1 MGSMSEE
8 KQKAEE
14 NMDEEEGGINLFDYL
29 IVLAKR
35 KKLILSITLSV
46 ALIGFTIA
54 MLSRIYFYE
63 AVTTI
68 LPPQGESRG
77 MANQFMRDFGLM
89 PQVSGADYSRQDL
102 LVEIFKSRTFRDR
115 IIERFNLKG
124 RYGKDDSDKSK
135 KAYFKDIRIE
145 PDLTEERPSSLMR
158 KQQSPLIKIY
168 VKNSNAQKA
177 ADIANGIVEEL
188 KIFVNSLALT
198 EASKKRLFFEEQLK
212 LANAALIKTEDDMK
226 IFQQNTGLLTAE
238 SQTEMSIKKIAE
250 LQAQIT
256 AKEIE
261 LQVMRSYTT
270 ASNPDLQQVEE
281 IIRVLKNEL
290 AKLETNKRHGKEL
303 MIPSGTMPSLGL
315 DYKRKFRQLKFN
327 ETLYEIL
334 VKQYEMAKVEEARD
348 PIVIQ
353 VIDKAVPPEKKNS
366 MRTWGGSKVLTTTM
380 FAFLFSC
387 FLALFLEYREKA
399 PSNERLET
407 LKNYLSFRR
416 KT

>member
-1 MGSMSEE
+1 
-8 KQKAEE
+8 
-14 NMDEEEGGINLFDYL
+14 
-29 IVLAKR
+29 
-35 KKLILSITLSV
+35 
-46 ALIGFTIA
+46 
-54 MLSRIYFYE
+54 
-63 AVTTI
+63 
-68 LPPQGESRG
+68 
-77 MANQFMRDFGLM
+77 
-89 PQVSGADYSRQDL
+89 
-102 LVEIFKSRTFRDR
+102 
-115 IIERFNLKG
+115 
-124 RYGKDDSDKSK
+124 
-135 KAYFKDIRIE
+135 
-145 PDLTEERPSSLMR
+145 
-158 KQQSPLIKIY
+158 
-168 VKNSNAQKA
+168 
-177 ADIANGIVEEL
+177 
-188 KIFVNSLALT
+188 
-198 EASKKRLFFEEQLK
+198 
-212 LANAALIKTEDDMK
+212 
-226 IFQQNTGLLTAE
+226 
-238 SQTEMSIKKIAE
+238 
-250 LQAQIT
+250 
-256 AKEIE
+256 
-261 LQVMRSYTT
+261 VMRSYTT